1 MYWRRITRLAT
12 RTVLCAVWLCAAS
25 GPPLNRAQKEE
36 FLRNAK
42 VVRTS
47 GAKLGIT
54 GTTRATL
61 SDGRITH
68 DASVQTIDES
78 KNQHQTAMGMELNFR
93 DTYRFNIA
101 AYKLDRL
108 LGLNMIPVVVERS
121 YRGQKGSYCW
131 WVDDTLMVE
140 LERFEKKVS
149 PPNPDLWNK
158 QMYVV
163 RVFDQLIYNT
173 DRNLGNLVIDKEWR
187 IWMIDHSRAFRMRT
201 DLKEPKNLVQC
212 DRDLLAKMKDLNQ
225 EVLTKEIGEYL
236 NQNEIRGLLARRD
249 KIVQLFE
256 KKGPSALYDRPS
268 RPE

>member
-1 MYWRRITRLAT
+1 MLWINHNSAILLGFTIFVGLAFLLVRDGIKTRDILLLAAVIA
-12 RTVLCAVWLCAAS
+12 VLCAVWLCAAS

-212 DRDLLAKMKDLNQ
+212 IRFPWREN
-225 EVLTKEIGEYL
+225 EVKFIYL
-236 NQNEIRGLLARRD
+236 NAP
-249 KIVQLFE
+249 KF
-256 KKGPSALYDRPS
+256 
-268 RPE
+268 